1 MAVEPVRMGIVGC
14 GNISGVYLKNCK
26 AMEVLDL
33 VACADIVMDRAE
45 AAAKEHGIEARSV
58 EDLLA
63 DPRIEL
69 IVNLTVPKAH
79 AAVDLAAI
87 AAGKSAYQEKPLAV
101 TRQDGREV
109 LEAARQAGVLVGG
122 APDTF
127 MGAGIQT
134 CRKLIDDGE
143 IGRPVAATAFML
155 CGGHESWHPD
165 PEFYYEPGG
174 GPMLDMGPYYLT
186 ALVNLLGPVR
196 RVTGST
202 QISFPERT
210 ITSEKKHGKRIVVET
225 PTHHAGV
232 MDFESGAV
240 GTIITSFDVQAHSLP
255 RIEIYGSQASL
266 SVPDP
271 NGFGGPVRIRR
282 RGEDWQEVEL
292 THGYAENGRG
302 VGAADLAMA
311 FRTGR
316 KHRACGE
323 LNYHVLDVMLAFE
336 DASKT
341 GRHVELESTCER
353 PAAMPAG
360 LELGQIDE
368 RTE

>member
-1 MAVEPVRMGIVGC
+1 MAVEPVRTGIVGC
-14 GNISGVYLKNCK
+14 GNICGIYLKNCK

-79 AAVDLAAI
+79 AEVDLAAI

-101 TRQDGREV
+101 TREDGRKV
-109 LEAARQAGVLVGG
+109 LEAASKAGVLVGG

-134 CRKLIDDGE
+134 CRKLIDDGA
-143 IGRPVAATAFML
+143 IGRPVAASAFML

-202 QISFPERT
+202 QISFP
-210 ITSEKKHGKRIVVET
+210 
-225 PTHHAGV
+225 
-232 MDFESGAV
+232 SGRSRARRS
-240 GTIITSFDVQAHSLP
+240 TAS
-255 RIEIYGSQASL
+255 GSPS
-266 SVPDP
+266 
-271 NGFGGPVRIRR
+271 RR
-282 RGEDWQEVEL
+282 R
-292 THGYAENGRG
+292 
-302 VGAADLAMA
+302 
-311 FRTGR
+311 RT
-316 KHRACGE
+316 
-323 LNYHVLDVMLAFE
+323 L
-336 DASKT
+336 
-341 GRHVELESTCER
+341 
-353 PAAMPAG
+353 PA
-360 LELGQIDE
+360 
-368 RTE
+368 